1 MTVSHSI
8 GVGLPSVRRG
18 RALDTGACHWPS
30 LESAFTYRAAAV
42 FACSVRAG
50 LQSRQGGI
58 DLHNVPLH
66 LSDEG
71 SDLGSLECDRCSFGV
86 VLIIGVAVPRGR
98 NHGLEVMRQAR

>member
-1 MTVSHSI
+1 
-8 GVGLPSVRRG
+8 
-18 RALDTGACHWPS
+18 
-30 LESAFTYRAAAV
+30 
-42 FACSVRAG
+42 
-50 LQSRQGGI
+50 
-58 DLHNVPLH
+58 VPLH